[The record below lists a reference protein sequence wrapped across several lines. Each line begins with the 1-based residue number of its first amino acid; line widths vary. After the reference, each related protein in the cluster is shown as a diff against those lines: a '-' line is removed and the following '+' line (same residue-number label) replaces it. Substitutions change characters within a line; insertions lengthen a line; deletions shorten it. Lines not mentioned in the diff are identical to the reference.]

1 MEQRV
6 HDGATGRNWLFFGD
20 WSESTEF
27 YYEDTIKQWMEDG
40 SLTTFTSAWSRDQE
54 EKIYVQHR
62 MLEHGEEMW
71 SWIDGGAYFYICGD
85 KNRMAKDVHAALI
98 RICAEHGGM
107 TEDEATHF
115 VEKRM
120 MREEKRYLRDVY

>member
-1 MEQRV
+1 M
-6 HDGATGRNWLFFGD
+6 DGVFGD

-27 YYEDTIKQWMEDG
+27 YYEDTIKQWIVDG

>member
-1 MEQRV
+1 
-6 HDGATGRNWLFFGD
+6 
-20 WSESTEF
+20 
-27 YYEDTIKQWMEDG
+27 
-40 SLTTFTSAWSRDQE
+40 
-54 EKIYVQHR
+54 
-62 MLEHGEEMW
+62 
-71 SWIDGGAYFYICGD
+71 
-85 KNRMAKDVHAALI
+85 MAKDVHAALI